1 MRHPKDALIDAT
13 TNSFICRL
21 MEHYDLRSCYLPD
34 LGGLHLRIYQFQ
46 QLLTRHL
53 PDLAAHLE
61 SLKVEPLYVSQWFL
75 SFFAVTCPLPMLLR
89 IYDVILSEGA
99 TETLMRVALSL
110 MGRNEKKIM
119 AYTEFEDVMQFLLS
133 RGLWDTYAQ
142 HADDL
147 VTDFVSLTGLVTRES
162 LQNLEA
168 GFRESQSPAAAPSL
182 KHAASQLLGRFWA
195 GSSHTFSRSGNNL
208 TLSLP
213 SRPESS
219 IRRPPSKQSLASTL
233 NSSEDA
239 SDTSALAT
247 DTSLVPRRSQSSAIA
262 DTTTSPDKTAT
273 NARDKDLH
281 VQIEDLLTA
290 LNDMQR
296 QQADLARELQREKEE
311 KEEDRSTAVALLE
324 SLKHYTKAVREIAG
338 GEATGDE
345 LATQKLVERA
355 EIRFATMDSKRV
367 SILQTKHQ
375 LRDAASEWKQKHE
388 IETSRCQELMRQLDH
403 REMEHNTLKN
413 ELREARTRIQ
423 DGLREKE
430 RLERTVQDRRSR
442 RPQAPESPTDWYSPV
457 NEVGDQRGS
466 TARPGLR
473 EFKLG
478 RVDSTKGSQPFQ
490 PQATFSKRSSSLG
503 MQTVLATENHQP
515 VAEEALLLE
524 LVNAKTAE
532 AVARQELEEVKAKL
546 DTLRKM
552 LQGGASTPPAR
563 SSLGESN
570 VVSAAGPTAATAK
583 TPTESPKAAAAPAS
597 GGFFSGWGKK
607 AT

>member
-1 MRHPKDALIDAT
+1 VRRPAFTLIDPT
-13 TNSFICRL
+13 TKFRVRRL

-34 LGGLHLRIYQFQ
+34 LAGLHLRIYQFQ

-53 PDLAAHLE
+53 PNLAAHLE

-110 MGRNEKKIM
+110 MGRNEKKIL

-147 VTDFVSLTGLVTRES
+147 VTDFVSLTSLVTRES
-162 LQNLEA
+162 LQSLET
-168 GFRESQSPAAAPSL
+168 GFRESQSPAAVPSL

-195 GSSHTFSRSGNNL
+195 GSSHSFSRSVNNP

-213 SRPESS
+213 SRPESA

-233 NSSEDA
+233 NSSEDT
-239 SDTSALAT
+239 SDTSTLAT
-247 DTSLVPRRSQSSAIA
+247 DTSLVPRKSQSSA
-262 DTTTSPDKTAT
+262 TTDATASPERGAMNAKDKP
-273 NARDKDLH
+273 LH
-281 VQIEDLLTA
+281 DQIEDLLTA

-296 QQADLARELQREKEE
+296 QQAGLARELQREREE
-311 KEEDRSTAVALLE
+311 KEEDRSIAVGLLE
-324 SLKHYTKAVREIAG
+324 SLKQYSEAVREMAG
-338 GEATGDE
+338 GEATDDE
-345 LATQKLVERA
+345 LATQKLVENA
-355 EIRFATMDSKRV
+355 ERRFSAGDAKRV

-375 LRDAASEWKQKHE
+375 LRDAASEWMQKHE
-388 IETSRCQELMRQLDH
+388 VETSRCQELMKQLDQ
-403 REMEHNTLKN
+403 RDVEYKTLKN

-430 RLERTVQDRRSR
+430 RLERTVQDLRSR
-442 RPQAPESPTDWYSPV
+442 RSPAPESPTDWFSPAT
-457 NEVGDQRGS
+457 EAGDQRGS
-466 TARPGLR
+466 TARQGLR

-478 RVDSTKGSQPFQ
+478 RVDSTKASQPLQ

-503 MQTVLATENHQP
+503 IQTILATENHQP
-515 VAEEALLLE
+515 AAEDALLLE

-546 DTLRKM
+546 DNLRKM
-552 LQGGASTPPAR
+552 LQGGAGTPPAR
-563 SSLGESN
+563 GGFGEGN
-570 VVSAAGPTAATAK
+570 TVSAAGPTAPTTK
-583 TPTESPKAAAAPAS
+583 TPVELPKAAVATVS
-597 GGFFSGWGKK
+597 VGFFSGWGKK
-607 AT
+607 TA

>member
-1 MRHPKDALIDAT
+1 
-13 TNSFICRL
+13 

-34 LGGLHLRIYQFQ
+34 LAGLHLRIYQFQ
-46 QLLTRHL
+46 KLLTRHL
-53 PDLAAHLE
+53 PVLAAHLE

-142 HADDL
+142 HAEDL

-162 LQNLEA
+162 LRSLET
-168 GFRESQSPAAAPSL
+168 GFRESHSPAAAPSL

-208 TLSLP
+208 TLALP
-213 SRPESS
+213 SRPDSN
-219 IRRPPSKQSLASTL
+219 IRRPPSKQSLASTS
-233 NSSEDA
+233 NSSEDP
-239 SDTSALAT
+239 SDTSNLAA
-247 DTSLVPRRSQSSAIA
+247 DTSIIPRKSQSSSTT
-262 DTTTSPDKTAT
+262 DTTTALEKLAMDAK
-273 NARDKDLH
+273 DKDLH
-281 VQIEDLLTA
+281 GQIEDLLTA

-296 QQADLARELQREKEE
+296 QQAHLARELQREREE
-311 KEEDRSTAVALLE
+311 KEEDRNIALGLLR
-324 SLKHYTKAVREIAG
+324 SLKHHTEAVREMAG
-338 GEATGDE
+338 DEATEDE
-345 LATQKLVERA
+345 LTTQKLVEKA
-355 EIRFATMDSKRV
+355 EKRFCAEDSKRV

-388 IETSRCQELMRQLDH
+388 LEMSRCQELMKQLDN
-403 REMEHNTLKN
+403 REMEHNTLKK

-423 DGLREKE
+423 DGIRDKE
-430 RLERTVQDRRSR
+430 RLDKTVQDLRSR
-442 RPQAPESPTDWYSPV
+442 RSPAAESPTDWYSPASDAA
-457 NEVGDQRGS
+457 DQRCS
-466 TARPGLR
+466 TVRPGGLR

-478 RVDSTKGSQPFQ
+478 RVDSARPSQPLQ
-490 PQATFSKRSSSLG
+490 PQTTFSKRSSSLG
-503 MQTVLATENHQP
+503 MQTLLATENHQP
-515 VAEEALLLE
+515 PAEDALLVE
-524 LVNAKTAE
+524 LVNAKTGE

-546 DTLRKM
+546 DTLRRM
-552 LQGGASTPPAR
+552 LQGGAGTPPAR
-563 SSLGESN
+563 SSFGEGS
-570 VVSAAGPTAATAK
+570 VVLAAGPITAAAR
-583 TPTESPKAAAAPAS
+583 TPTESPKAAVATAS

-607 AT
+607 VA